1 MEITINNTRK
11 KITINKNDILNILI
25 DAYNY
30 HSSHYINR
38 LNKTYKQKKK
48 KDLNNQLITFHYDK
62 MNELD
67 EIIKVVNNLT
77 EY

>member
-1 MEITINNTRK
+1 MTITIDNTRK
-11 KITINKNDILNILI
+11 NITINKNDILNILV

-30 HSSHYINR
+30 HSNYYTKR
-38 LNKTYKQKKK
+38 LNKTYKQRKK

-67 EIIKVVNNLT
+67 EIIKVVNNLA